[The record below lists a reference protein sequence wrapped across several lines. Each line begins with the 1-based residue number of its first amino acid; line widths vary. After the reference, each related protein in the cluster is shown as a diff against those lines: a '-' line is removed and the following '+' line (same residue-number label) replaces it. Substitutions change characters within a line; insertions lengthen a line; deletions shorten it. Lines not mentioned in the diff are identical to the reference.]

1 MMKIPALAPVLA
13 LCRVSNLPTVWM
25 NVLTAALLCGWP
37 LAGPQGAA
45 PVLLMMV
52 TLSCFYC
59 GGMALNDLCDRTH
72 DALHQPFRPIPA
84 GRIGVGQA
92 WSTTCLLFGLGLA
105 ALLALPAP
113 AGFGAGFAAALAL
126 LAVICAYDYL
136 HKAHASSV
144 LLMACARLLVYVV
157 TAAALTGTVAPQV
170 WLAALIQAGYV
181 LALTAVARA
190 EHRAP
195 GGRYGW
201 PVVPWL
207 IALMPLVDGLLAA
220 WWAGLP
226 WLAAGVLATVLTRL
240 GQRRVRGD

>member
-1 MMKIPALAPVLA
+1 MMPALAPVLA

-37 LAGPQGAA
+37 LATPQGAA
-45 PVLLMMV
+45 PVLLLMV
-52 TLSCFYC
+52 SLSCFYC

-84 GRIGVGQA
+84 GRIGIRQA
-92 WSTTCLLFGLGLA
+92 WGTTFLLFGLALA
-105 ALLALPAP
+105 ALLAMPSA
-113 AGFGAGFAAALAL
+113 AGLGAGIAL

-136 HKAHASSV
+136 HKAHAASV

-157 TAAALTGTVAPQV
+157 TAAALTGTVAEPV
-170 WLAALIQAGYV
+170 WLAASVQAAYV
-181 LALTAVARA
+181 LALTAVARG
-190 EHRAP
+190 EHRMP
-195 GGRYGW
+195 GGRYRW

-207 IALMPLVDGLLAA
+207 IALMPLVDGALAA

-226 WLAAGVLATVLTRL
+226 WLAAGVLGTVLTRL